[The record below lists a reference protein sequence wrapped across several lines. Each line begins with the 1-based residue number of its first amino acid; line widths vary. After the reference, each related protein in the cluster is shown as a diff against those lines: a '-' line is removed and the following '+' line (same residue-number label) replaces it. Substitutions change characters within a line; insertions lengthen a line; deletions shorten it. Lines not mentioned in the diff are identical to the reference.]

1 MRPNNS
7 MKMRCYVFVR
17 NSMLSTHTS
26 KSNLTLGIFS
36 DMNPERMKLHDQ
48 VSPSIKYQV
57 LGKCSKN
64 ARYENKQL
72 INCRSTATSP
82 STRTFATS
90 TASTWPQGPSRA
102 SGRCRPMT
110 SSTFPTT
117 LTHHSSCFSSTQLRW
132 NCLTAEQHNPVV
144 LKTWLSIEWLNSL
157 YSTTCC

>member
-1 MRPNNS
+1 
-7 MKMRCYVFVR
+7 
-17 NSMLSTHTS
+17 MLSTHTS
-26 KSNLTLGIFS
+26 KSNLTLGTFS
-36 DMNPERMKLHDQ
+36 DMSPERMKLHDQ
-48 VSPSIKYQV
+48 VSLCRKNQVLDFPSIS
-57 LGKCSKN
+57 KCSKS
-64 ARYENKQL
+64 ARYGNKQL
-72 INCRSTATSP
+72 INRRSTATSP

-132 NCLTAEQHNPVV
+132 NCLTAEQHSLVV